1 MNVTSLF
8 LSMKSSSLSLLSMMF
23 LSVFLSSASVF
34 VKLNGLQLTIS
45 SLFKIFICSF
55 KRNAPSEHDFPF
67 LKQ

>member
-34 VKLNGLQLTIS
+34 VRLNGLQLTIS
-45 SLFKIFICSF
+45 SLFKIFICSV